1 MEMRQL
7 FARELE
13 NAMNQNENIVL
24 LNADLAKPN
33 GFGSFSEKFPNRAIN
48 VGIAEQNMA

>member
-13 NAMNQNENIVL
+13 NAMNQNENTGKQL
-24 LNADLAKPN
+24 T
-33 GFGSFSEKFPNRAIN
+33 GQ
-48 VGIAEQNMA
+48 IAFTKTNCA